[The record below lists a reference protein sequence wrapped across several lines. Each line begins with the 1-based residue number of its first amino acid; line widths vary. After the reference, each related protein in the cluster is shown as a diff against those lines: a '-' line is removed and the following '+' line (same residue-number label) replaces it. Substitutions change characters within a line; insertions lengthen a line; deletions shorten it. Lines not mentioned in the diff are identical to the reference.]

1 MGNQAPTEVDTGL
14 SCLVFM
20 ARFLRLAVEPE
31 QIRFEAGKVDQS
43 FTARDIVRAAKR
55 LDLKARH
62 AKVSLNRLEM
72 LPLPAIAEMADGRF
86 VILAAAAPAKVLVR
100 DFAEAQA
107 SELTLEEFAKL
118 WSRRVILLT
127 KRQGVSQLVRR
138 FDFSWFIPELVRYR
152 RMLGEILLATFF
164 VQVVALITPIFFQL
178 VIDKVLV
185 HHGLSTLHVLIIG
198 LAVVSLFETFLGAL
212 RAYVLAHTAAKV
224 DVTLGS
230 KLFHHL
236 LALPISYFEAR
247 QTGQSVA
254 RVRELENIRNFLMGS
269 ALTSLLDVVFAFVL
283 FAVMWFYSPALTYI
297 VLASVPLYIALSVAV
312 TPSLRRRIDEKFA
325 RGAENQ
331 TFLVESIV
339 GVETIKAMAVEP
351 QMQRR
356 WEDQLAG
363 YVTASFRA
371 VSLGNLA
378 SHVTQFIN
386 KAVTVGTLWY
396 GAQLVIAGDMTVG
409 QLVAFNML
417 AGRVAAPVLRLA
429 QLWQEFQQVR
439 VSVDRLGDV
448 LNTPTEVLGGTSSM
462 LKAVGG
468 RVLFDHVT
476 FRYSAAGAEIL
487 SDVTLAV
494 EPGEVVGIVGPSGSG
509 KSTFA
514 KLIQRLYT
522 PVGGRVLVDGVDLAM
537 ADPRWLRRQIGVV
550 LQENILF
557 HASVRDNIALSDPSL
572 PFERV
577 VEAAKLSGAHEFILK
592 LPQGYDT
599 ILEERGSNL
608 SGGQRQRV
616 AIARAL
622 ITNPRILIFDEAT
635 SALDYESEY
644 VIQQNM
650 SRITAGRTV
659 FIIAHRLAAIRTAT
673 RIITIENGRIV
684 EQGTHAELLGRK
696 GRYASL
702 WRLQSHAAADV
713 PAE

>member
-1 MGNQAPTEVDTGL
+1 MGVVSSTSVDSGL

-20 ARFLRLAVEPE
+20 ARYLRLPAEPE

-43 FTARDIVRAAKR
+43 FTAQDIVRAARR
-55 LDLKARH
+55 LDLRARRTRI
-62 AKVSLNRLEM
+62 SPSRLDM
-72 LPLPAIAEMADGRF
+72 LPLPTIVEMRDGRF
-86 VILAAAAPAKVLVR
+86 VVLAAIAPQKVLIR
-100 DFAEAQA
+100 DFSQDAAAE
-107 SELTLEEFAKL
+107 L
-118 WSRRVILLT
+118 SRADFEREWTRQSILLT
-127 KRQGVSQLVRR
+127 TRKGVSQLVRR
-138 FDFSWFIPELVRYR
+138 FDFSWFIPEIVRYR
-152 RMLGEILLATFF
+152 RMLGEILIATFF

-185 HHGLSTLHVLIIG
+185 HQGLATLHVLIIG
-198 LAVVSLFETFLGAL
+198 LAVVSLFETFLSGL

-236 LALPISYFEAR
+236 MALPISYFEAR

-254 RVRELENIRNFLMGS
+254 RVRELENIRSFLMGS

-283 FAVMWFYSPALTYI
+283 FGVMWFYSPTLTYI
-297 VLASVPLYIALSVAV
+297 VLASVPLYVALSIAI

-331 TFLVESIV
+331 TFLVESVV

-363 YVTASFRA
+363 YVAASFKA
-371 VSLGNLA
+371 VTLANAA
-378 SHVTQFIN
+378 SHITQFIN

-396 GAQLVIAGDMTVG
+396 GAQLVIGGEMTVG

-439 VSVDRLGDV
+439 VSVDRLGDI
-448 LNTPTEVLGGTSSM
+448 LNTPTEMLGGSSSL
-462 LKAVGG
+462 LKSVGG
-468 RVLFDHVT
+468 RVAFDHVG
-476 FRYSAAGAEIL
+476 FRYSAGGAEIL
-487 SDVTLAV
+487 SDVSLSV

-514 KLIQRLYT
+514 KLIQRLYVPT
-522 PVGGRVLVDGVDLAM
+522 QGRVCVDGVDLAM

-557 HASVRDNIALSDPSL
+557 HASVRENIALADPGL

-592 LPQGYDT
+592 LAQGYDT
-599 ILEERGSNL
+599 VLEERGTNL

-650 SRITAGRTV
+650 SRITKGRTV

-673 RIITIENGRIV
+673 RIITIDGGRIV
-684 EQGTHAELLGRK
+684 EEGTHGELLRRN
-696 GRYASL
+696 GRYAGL
-702 WRLQSHAAADV
+702 WRLQSQSADAV
-713 PAE
+713 VE